1 MALVSYG
8 NDSDYDEL
16 AGDSE
21 GFARPTSSSVLSAK
35 RNTHKYDRPE
45 STMSCKLDPIMYE
58 KVWKD
63 HMDQRPTPR
72 QRYNHSAFTELSD
85 NSKHQRRRQ
94 KEAKKEA
101 IDKLTGQDCMLSYS
115 KYIPRAYR
123 PADLPIHAEDCSG
136 DLLKVIA
143 FCLRNTKKTRKK
155 GEKVSK
161 SGNSAAEREQMP
173 VRKTSSKQEVVASAR
188 SVPAP
193 IKEQDAP
200 SKSQN
205 SVKSSRRLDS
215 PENAVTSPP
224 TIDTENRKRKL
235 MVFKW
240 GTSTSSDA
248 RPQDPVVR
256 NRDAVDERKKE
267 EAGLAIMSLEA
278 ELKRLA
284 KTSRASEEYQEK
296 QEALV
301 ASKLR
306 FGHRHGMKYALW
318 KEWVMLEMS

>member
-1 MALVSYG
+1 MALVPFG

-16 AGDSE
+16 AGDPK
-21 GFARPTSSSVLSAK
+21 GFARPTSSSILSA
-35 RNTHKYDRPE
+35 RRDTHKDDGPE
-45 STMSCKLDPIMYE
+45 PAVGYKVDPVMYE
-58 KVWKD
+58 QVWKD
-63 HMDQRPTPR
+63 HVDQRPTPR
-72 QRYNHSAFTELSD
+72 QRYKHSAFEQLCD

-94 KEAKKEA
+94 KEA
-101 IDKLTGQDCMLSYS
+101 IDKLIGRDCMTSYS

-240 GTSTSSDA
+240 GTSTRSDA